1 MSKKQGKFSEV
12 RQILE
17 ALGYESWL
25 EDGDLYAERRQAGL
39 IYRVYYGSEGDLRL
53 EKVRLKPEEVREA
66 MLAEHNGQ
74 FVRREEVRE
83 SFFTVCEPEEI
94 LDLIKAWEA

>member
-1 MSKKQGKFSEV
+1 VSKKQGEFDEV

-83 SFFTVCEPEEI
+83 SFFTAALPEE
-94 LDLIKAWEA
+94 LLGLIRAWEG

>member
-1 MSKKQGKFSEV
+1 MSEKQSKFNEV
-12 RQILE
+12 RQVLE

-83 SFFTVCEPEEI
+83 SFFTAAEPAEI
-94 LDLIKAWEA
+94 LTLLKAWEA